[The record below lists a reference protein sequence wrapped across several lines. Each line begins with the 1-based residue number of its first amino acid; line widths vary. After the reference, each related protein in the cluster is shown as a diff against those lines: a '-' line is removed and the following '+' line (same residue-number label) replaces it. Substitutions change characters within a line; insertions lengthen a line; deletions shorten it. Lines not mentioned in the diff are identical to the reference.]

1 MPPALTEPQRV
12 AILNPCIEAE
22 DCAEPKYKHY
32 RLPWSV
38 ILTCNVG
45 FE

>member
-1 MPPALTEPQRV
+1 MTGAQKQ

-22 DCAEPKYKHY
+22 DCTNPRY
-32 RLPWSV
+32 RRLALPWSI

>member
-1 MPPALTEPQRV
+1 MTEAQEK

-22 DCAEPKYKHY
+22 DCAHPRYKHY
-32 RLPWSV
+32 SLPWSV